1 MQPGGQFS
9 NECDFAYGVPKRC
22 DLAANLE
29 DFTKPQ
35 TQVYLGRP
43 AAQGL
48 LSCLGSTA
56 GAEKQLHLA

>member
-29 DFTKPQ
+29 DFTKLQ
-35 TQVYLGRP
+35 TQVLSRKACCPGP
-43 AAQGL
+43 AFLPGIYCR
-48 LSCLGSTA
+48 S
-56 GAEKQLHLA
+56 

>member
-35 TQVYLGRP
+35 TQVLSWK
-43 AAQGL
+43 GL
-48 LSCLGSTA
+48 LPRACFPAWDLLQELRSGCT
-56 GAEKQLHLA
+56 